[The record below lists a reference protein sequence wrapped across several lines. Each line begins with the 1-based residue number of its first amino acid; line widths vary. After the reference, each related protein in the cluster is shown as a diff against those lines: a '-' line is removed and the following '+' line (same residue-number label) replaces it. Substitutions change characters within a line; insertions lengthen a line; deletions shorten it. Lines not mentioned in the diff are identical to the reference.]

1 MKTSKGLLAL
11 SPLVLFMLIYL
22 LSSIVAGD
30 FYKVPALHFLF
41 LLHHQGQH
49 QGENRRILVRCG
61 KQQYPSYDMDIRA
74 CRSLR
79 RHG

>member
-30 FYKVPALHFLF
+30 FYKVPVSAVFVLCTFYSF
-41 LLHHQGQH
+41 FIIRQVSTKANLL
-49 QGENRRILVRCG
+49 
-61 KQQYPSYDMDIRA
+61 
-74 CRSLR
+74 
-79 RHG
+79 